1 VKRRARSRLAGCA
14 AALAALLLGGATPL
28 PAQDDVVLRAM
39 RDELARSM
47 DELRLRGLEK
57 PYFIA
62 YRVREIT
69 GVSVSASFGGLMDR
83 RETHARWLSVEVRV
97 GDYDLDNTNFLNFAA
112 RPRAVGG
119 VFGGMASLP
128 LDADYAVL
136 RRQMWLAT
144 DDAYK
149 QALEDLSRKRAALQG
164 RTLREQIP
172 DFSRELP
179 VSVEDRRPPVQVE
192 PAKADALVRDL
203 SALFRQMPDVFAS
216 AVSLEGLTATTRYVN
231 SEGTVAVRDDPLV
244 TVKAVGRT
252 QAADGMPLE
261 DFVAVHAPSMAE
273 LPSGDEL
280 AATVRGLGATLAGL
294 RAAPPLDRYQGP
306 VLFEGQAAA
315 ELFGQV
321 FAPNLLA
328 VRRPLAEQAQYE
340 TALQQG
346 ENPFLDRIGARVL
359 PAGFDVVDAPT
370 RAVYGGARL
379 IGGYRVDDEGVLARE
394 VLLVEQGVLKALLA
408 TRTPVRGVT
417 ASTGHRTGAGPMPSN
432 LVVTARNGLG
442 DAALRAELLRV
453 VRERGNEYGI
463 IVRRLANPALR
474 LSRGAAAG
482 MEGFRDRPAGAAIVA
497 VKVFPDGR
505 EELVRNAA
513 VAGLT
518 AAAFKDIL
526 AASAAAP
533 VHTTIMSLQ
542 GGGGFSLAFLRQA
555 LEGSNAVVSL
565 AVPSLLFE
573 DVTLRAVSREAPRP
587 PATPHPHFDR

>member
-1 VKRRARSRLAGCA
+1 MKRRARFRLAGPA
-14 AALAALLLGGATPL
+14 AALAALLLGGAAPL

-39 RDELARSM
+39 RDELGRSM

-62 YRVREIT
+62 YRVRET
-69 GVSVSASFGGLMDR
+69 AGVSASASFGSLMDR
-83 RETHARWLSVEVRV
+83 RETHVRWIAVEVRV
-97 GDYDLDNTNFLNFAA
+97 GDYDLDNTNFLNFSA
-112 RPRAVGG
+112 RPRAAGG
-119 VFGGMASLP
+119 VFAGMASLP

-136 RRQMWLAT
+136 RRQIWLAT

-149 QALEDLSRKRAALQG
+149 QALEDLSRKRAALQS
-164 RTLREQIP
+164 RTLRERIP
-172 DFSRELP
+172 DFTREPPASVDDRKLP
-179 VSVEDRRPPVQVE
+179 VRVD
-192 PAKADALVRDL
+192 PAKAEALVRDL

-216 AVSLEGLTATTRYVN
+216 SVSLDGLTATTRYVN

-252 QAADGMPLE
+252 PAADGMPLE
-261 DFVAVHAPSMAE
+261 DFVAVHALSMAE
-273 LPSGDEL
+273 LPARDEL
-280 AATVRGLGATLAGL
+280 AAAIRGLGATLAGL
-294 RAAPPLDRYQGP
+294 RAAPPLDRYQGS
-306 VLFEGQAAA
+306 VLFEGEAAA

-328 VRRPLAEQAQYE
+328 VRRPVAEQAQYE
-340 TALQQG
+340 TVLQQG
-346 ENPFLDRIGARVL
+346 ENPFIDRIGARVL
-359 PAGFDVVDAPT
+359 PPGFDVVDAPT
-370 RAVYGGARL
+370 RAVHDGARL
-379 IGGYRVDDEGVLARE
+379 IGGYRVDDEGVPARE
-394 VLLVEQGVLKALLA
+394 VRPVEQGILKALLA
-408 TRTPVRGVT
+408 TRTPVCGIS
-417 ASTGHRTGAGPMPSN
+417 ASTGHRAGAGPMPSN

-453 VRERGNEYGI
+453 VRERGKEYGI

-482 MEGFRDRPAGAAIVA
+482 MEGFPARPAGVVIVA

-533 VHTTIMSLQ
+533 VHTTVMSLR
-542 GGGGFSLAFLRQA
+542 GSGGFSLSFLRQA
-555 LEGSNAVVSL
+555 LEGADAVVSL

-573 DVTLRAVSREAPRP
+573 DVTLRAVSREAPRL